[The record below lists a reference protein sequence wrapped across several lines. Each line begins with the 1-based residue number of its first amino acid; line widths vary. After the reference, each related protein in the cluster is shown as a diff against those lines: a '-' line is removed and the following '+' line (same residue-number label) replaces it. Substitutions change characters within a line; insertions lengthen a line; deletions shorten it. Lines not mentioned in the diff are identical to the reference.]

1 MSKHRRHRRHNR
13 IVSIKITLI
22 VLALV
27 LVVGVCV
34 YLIFYGETLALGRRK
49 QSIASMGAEVTAT
62 PTPKAEAST
71 PEPAA
76 AETEQPETPE
86 REGEPG
92 VSGAEI
98 GDLSGLTTSGSA
110 SVVEAIN
117 ELNAGKLDKD
127 QGAQNAGKILV
138 VGDDGVITARD
149 QQALAEAVAQAMPV
163 QEVVITEAPA
173 PAATHTEEPAPEV
186 QEERGAGIRIEHTD
200 GGTELYLA
208 DENGNDVVSFT
219 GGNIRTERFSS
230 DNGIYEQ
237 RFEYTNEAGTE
248 TITRFFPRGTRLAF
262 HLTVAERRTD
272 DFIESIPVTYQYTDI
287 SGEIHTLGSDYGYNF
302 PEYTLETDAVSVSVA
317 YVPELNGENGAT
329 LSFRVYSMA
338 SFPREPHVLTVAP
351 EGKEFSSLREAIR
364 YASEY
369 ADAMNRY
376 EIHVYPGTYDT
387 LSYYSPEEIAQD
399 GFRGLFLTNGI
410 SLIGIGQGS
419 EIILTASMNPD
430 EYTADKRGAVST
442 LNICGNVTV
451 RNMTVKAEN
460 IRHAVWDDTGLMPH
474 QEDIHTFE
482 EVTFTGTNLTSGG
495 GGNRSYGAGGANSKQ
510 LYFRNCDFSDAM
522 AIHTADNMAHEFTAH
537 VENCRARM
545 MVFSDYNSGIPAH
558 VFLKNCAVS
567 RILLERAG
575 GKHPQYLQLEGE
587 GTGNA
592 MVTCPAGYVYAL
604 DGVHKFYGSDVRAGK
619 AVQLTGTMTGVTE
632 AVSPD
637 RVYGISIG
645 TADGATYVQ
654 TEGWINAGTLG
665 LVGLAAGDYLTVEAE
680 TGYVIGGGTAEN
692 AIAQVKFVDADK
704 VAYAKLT
711 K

>member
-22 VLALV
+22 VLALALV
-27 LVVGVCV
+27 LGVCV

-49 QSIASMGAEVTAT
+49 QSIASMGTTVTDS
-62 PTPKAEAST
+62 PTPIAEALT

-76 AETEQPETPE
+76 AETEKPETPASE
-86 REGEPG
+86 KEPG

-110 SVVEAIN
+110 TVVEAIN

-127 QGAQNAGKILV
+127 QGTQNAGKILV
-138 VGDDGVITARD
+138 VGDDGVITAQD
-149 QQALAEAVAQAMPV
+149 QQALAEAVAQAMPT
-163 QEVVITEAPA
+163 QEAVTTEAPT
-173 PAATHTEEPAPEV
+173 PAATPTEEPAPEA
-186 QEERGAGIRIEHTD
+186 QEEPGPGIRIEHTD

-208 DENGNDVVSFT
+208 DENGDDVVSFA
-219 GGNIRTERFSS
+219 GGNIRTEHFSS

-248 TITRFFPRGTRLAF
+248 TISHFFPRGTRLAF
-262 HLTVAERRTD
+262 HLTIQEKRSSDA
-272 DFIESIPVTYQYTDI
+272 IESTPVTYQYTDT

-302 PEYTLETDAVSVSVA
+302 PEYTLETDAASVSVA
-317 YVPELNGENGAT
+317 YVPGLNGENGAT
-329 LSFRVYSMA
+329 LSFRVYSTA
-338 SFPREPHVLTVAP
+338 SFPRELHVLTVAP
-351 EGKEFSSLREAIR
+351 EGKEYSSLREAIR

-376 EIHVYPGTYDT
+376 EIHVYPGTYDM
-387 LSYYSPEEIAQD
+387 LSYYTPEEIAQD

-430 EYTADKRGAVST
+430 EYAADKRDTIST
-442 LNICGNVTV
+442 LNISGNVTV
-451 RNMTVKAEN
+451 RNMTIKAEN

-482 EVTFTGTNLTSGG
+482 EVTFTGTNLTPG
-495 GGNRSYGAGGANSKQ
+495 GGNRSFGAGGGNNKRM
-510 LYFRNCDFSDAM
+510 YFRNCDFSDAM
-522 AIHTADNMAHEFTAH
+522 AIHTADNMAHEFTAYL
-537 VENCRARM
+537 ENCRARM
-545 MVFSDYNSGIPAH
+545 MVFSDYNSGIPSH
-558 VFLKNCAVS
+558 IFLKNCAVS

-587 GTGNA
+587 GTGDA

-604 DGVHKFYGSDVRAGK
+604 DGVHKFYGSDVKAGK
-619 AVQLTGTMTGVTE
+619 AVQLTGTMAGVTE
-632 AVSPD
+632 AISPD

-654 TEGWINAGTLG
+654 TEGWINSNTLG

-680 TGYVIGGGTAEN
+680 TGYVVGGGTAEN
-692 AIAQVKFVDADK
+692 AIAQVKLVDADK

-711 K
+711 D